1 MAHEEMLSLEALST
15 LSEARI
21 MLTPGPYKVRGG
33 SETTPY
39 VLERE
44 VYITITGSEGAI
56 TSEPTKILGLSF
68 WKKDSATEEDKAKT
82 GQIMHILTPSLER
95 VMGIR
100 EQYTNNDVLN
110 CLIKDNLEHPECDL
124 SDKGLVL
131 TIRAL
136 LKYASLISPEL
147 DGNKGE
153 NRQIAQIGKFTPSSS
168 ECLTQTYR
176 DLKRVTGKEFSR
188 YQLDI

>member
-33 SETTPY
+33 SETAPHI
-39 VLERE
+39 LERE
-44 VYITITGSEGAI
+44 VYILIIGSKGPITP
-56 TSEPTKILGLSF
+56 EPTKILGLAF
-68 WKKDSATEEDKAKT
+68 WKKDPTTGEDKAKT
-82 GQIMHILTPSLER
+82 DQIKHILTPALEG

-168 ECLTQTYR
+168 KCLTQMYR
-176 DLKRVTGKEFSR
+176 DLERVTGKEFSR
-188 YQLDI
+188 YQMDI